1 MVAFLV
7 CLFTMFM
14 SLNIQSTLVPEGV
27 LVLDIDGQ
35 IVIHR
40 TKSSRIII
48 STEVYTNFSPEI
60 SKHLKSRWSHEKFIK
75 RGEFIRVTMHKSN
88 AIVMCHGITLEEK
101 FVTHVYLPEKVRY
114 FNDNTSRFEPKF
126 GSTK

>member
-7 CLFTMFM
+7 CLFTTFM
-14 SLNIQSTLVPEGV
+14 SLTFQSTLVPEGV

-40 TKSSRIII
+40 TKSSRIIV

-88 AIVMCHGITLEEK
+88 SVVMCHGVRLEEK

-114 FNDNTSRFEPKF
+114 FNDNTSDYEPKF

>member
-1 MVAFLV
+1 MVALISIM
-7 CLFTMFM
+7 FTTFM

-40 TKSSRIII
+40 TKSSRIIV

-60 SKHLKSRWSHEKFIK
+60 SKHLRNRWSHENLIQK
-75 RGEFIRVTMHKSN
+75 GEFIRVTMHKSN
-88 AIVMCHGITLEEK
+88 SVVMCHGVMLEEK

-114 FNDNTSRFEPKF
+114 FNDNTSLYEPKF

>member
-7 CLFTMFM
+7 CLFTTFM

-27 LVLDIDGQ
+27 LVLDIDGA

-40 TKSSRIII
+40 TKSSRIIV
-48 STEVYTNFSPEI
+48 STEVYTNFAPEI
-60 SKHLKSRWSHEKFIK
+60 SKHLKSRWSHEKLIQK
-75 RGEFIRVTMHKSN
+75 GEFIRVTMHKSN
-88 AIVMCHGITLEEK
+88 AVVMCHGVTLEER
-101 FVTHVYLPEKVRY
+101 FVTHVYLPENLRY
-114 FNDNTSRFEPKF
+114 LKDNTSDYEPKF